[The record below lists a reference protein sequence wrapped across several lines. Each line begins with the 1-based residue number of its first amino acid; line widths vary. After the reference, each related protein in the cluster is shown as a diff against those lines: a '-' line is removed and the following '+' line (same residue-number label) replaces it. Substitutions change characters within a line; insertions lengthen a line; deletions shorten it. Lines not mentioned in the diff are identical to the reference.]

1 MEEQYWNNRYINEE
15 TGWDTGA
22 AASALTTYFQ
32 QLKNKNISILIP
44 GCGNAYEAM
53 FLIENDFTNIT
64 LLDIAPELVNN
75 LNLKFKNF
83 VPVPL
88 KIIQQD
94 FFQHQ
99 QKYDLIIEQTFFCAL
114 PIVNRISYVQKM
126 YELLKPG
133 GKLVGLLFNREFEGG
148 PPFGGSETEY
158 RELFLQKFSIKTMT
172 TAYNSIEPRK
182 NSELFF
188 IAQKEK

>member
-15 TGWDTGA
+15 TGWDIGA
-22 AASALTTYFQ
+22 TAPALTSYLQ
-32 QLKNKNISILIP
+32 QLKSKNISILIP

-53 FLIENDFTNIT
+53 FLIESGFTNIT
-64 LLDIAPELVNN
+64 LLDIAPALVNK
-75 LNLKFKNF
+75 LKFEFKNF

-114 PIVNRISYVQKM
+114 PIINRRSYVQKM

-148 PPFGGSETEY
+148 PPFGGNETEY
-158 RELFLQKFSIKTMT
+158 RELFLEKLNIKTMT

-188 IAQKEK
+188 IAQKQK